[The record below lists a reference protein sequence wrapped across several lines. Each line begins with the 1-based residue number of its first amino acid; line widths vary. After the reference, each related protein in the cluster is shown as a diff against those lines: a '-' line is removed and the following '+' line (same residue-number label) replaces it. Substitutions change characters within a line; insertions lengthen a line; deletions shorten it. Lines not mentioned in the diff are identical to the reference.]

1 MDMVSFRDS
10 STMIEQRSFD
20 GGTEGVRRATGVT
33 PSRGRTEEPG
43 IMSPPDPE
51 VPEKKAR
58 RKFTAK
64 YKLQVL
70 QEADAC
76 TEPGQLG
83 AFLRHKGLYSSNLT
97 TWRRQ
102 REEGLLD
109 ALSPKKRG
117 RKEKEKNPLTQKVA
131 ELERETER
139 LKRKL
144 KKAETIIEVQKKIS
158 EILGISQ
165 EPIEDERRSS

>member
-1 MDMVSFRDS
+1 MEKRTFRDS
-10 STMIEQRSFD
+10 NTMVEQGVFD
-20 GGTEGVRRATGVT
+20 GGTEGARRATGVP
-33 PSRGRTEEPG
+33 PSSGGAAEAL
-43 IMSPPDPE
+43 IMPPPDPE
-51 VPEKKAR
+51 VPEKQAR

-70 QEADAC
+70 EEADAC

-83 AFLRHKGLYSSNLT
+83 AFLRHKGLYFSNLT

-102 REEGLLD
+102 RDEGLLD

-117 RKEKEKNPLTQKVA
+117 RKGKEKNPLTQKVA
-131 ELERETER
+131 ELERENKR
-139 LKRKL
+139 LKLKL
-144 KKAETIIEVQKKIS
+144 KKAETIIDVQKKIS

-165 EPIEDERRSS
+165 DVTEDERRSS